1 MCKQHDPLRTVTL
14 LARLYHTGMF
24 IQHREVGITKSP
36 MVRGARS
43 YFREATC
50 RPCLRLGFEFEES
63 MKTFLENFLA
73 ACLLLVI
80 LVKLARTQPPYGR
93 SRLD

>member
-1 MCKQHDPLRTVTL
+1 
-14 LARLYHTGMF
+14 
-24 IQHREVGITKSP
+24 
-36 MVRGARS
+36 
-43 YFREATC
+43 
-50 RPCLRLGFEFEES
+50 

-80 LVKLARTQPPYGR
+80 LVKLARTQP